1 MSKKYLYLKSLGSDC
16 FTSEPYQTS
25 EEQLTPILFKLLP
38 KREETGILP
47 NSFYEGRPSLALTP
61 KPDKDRK
68 LKKAVD
74 QYFYE
79 Y

>member
-1 MSKKYLYLKSLGSDC
+1 MKSPGSDF
-16 FTSEPYQTS
+16 FTSELYQTS
-25 EEQLTPILFKLLP
+25 EGELTPILFKLLP
-38 KREETGILP
+38 KLEETRILP
-47 NSFYEGRPSLALTP
+47 NSFYERRPSLALTP
-61 KPDKDRK
+61 KPDKDRQ